1 MPQRPPAY
9 QRFFAEL
16 KRRRVF
22 RVVAVYGAMAF
33 GLIEAA
39 DLIFPRL
46 GLPDFTVT
54 LVVWLAFLAFPVVTA
69 LTWAF
74 DLTPEGLQRT
84 EAAPPWELHQIVT
97 APALKRW
104 SSGVFALVGMTA
116 LLAGAWFAGRQ
127 TAPSRIGFPA
137 SGPVP
142 VPESIAVLPF
152 LDLSEEGDQE
162 YLSEGLAEELLNL
175 LAKIPELRVAA
186 RTSSFSFKDKSLQ
199 IPEIGRLLN
208 VAHVL
213 EGSVRKAGN
222 EVRVTAQLIR
232 ADNGYQVWSENW
244 DRELDDIFAIEDEIA
259 AAVVKQMEITLL
271 GGAPTV
277 QETDPEAYS
286 LYLQARQLGR
296 LGTPEGWEESNAL
309 YEAALAIDSTYA
321 PAWAELARNYTNQA
335 GNGERPVEDGSLLAR
350 DAAIRALVLDPGY
363 GPAHAVLGLLAMNF
377 GGDLEAAARNFSRAL
392 ALDPTNPDILSTSAS
407 LAQNLGRMD
416 EAIQLKEYL
425 VARDPVNVRGQYN
438 LGISY
443 VFADRYDEAVES
455 FQAALR
461 LSPDLIGGH
470 YFIGVCR
477 LLQGDA
483 EEALS
488 SFSQEADEEYRVKG
502 TALAFFALGRTAE
515 YEAALQELREGWG
528 EQWPSEVAHVY
539 AWTGDQ
545 DSAFEWLDRAV
556 AANEDGITDQFLWPW
571 FRPLRDDPR
580 WERFRERTGTSAR
593 QLAAIE
599 FEVTLPRQAGTI
611 R

>member
-1 MPQRPPAY
+1 
-9 QRFFAEL
+9 
-16 KRRRVF
+16 
-22 RVVAVYGAMAF
+22 
-33 GLIEAA
+33 
-39 DLIFPRL
+39 
-46 GLPDFTVT
+46 
-54 LVVWLAFLAFPVVTA
+54 
-69 LTWAF
+69 
-74 DLTPEGLQRT
+74 
-84 EAAPPWELHQIVT
+84 
-97 APALKRW
+97 
-104 SSGVFALVGMTA
+104 
-116 LLAGAWFAGRQ
+116 
-127 TAPSRIGFPA
+127 
-137 SGPVP
+137 
-142 VPESIAVLPF
+142 
-152 LDLSEEGDQE
+152 
-162 YLSEGLAEELLNL
+162 
-175 LAKIPELRVAA
+175 
-186 RTSSFSFKDKSLQ
+186 
-199 IPEIGRLLN
+199 
-208 VAHVL
+208 
-213 EGSVRKAGN
+213 
-222 EVRVTAQLIR
+222 
-232 ADNGYQVWSENW
+232 
-244 DRELDDIFAIEDEIA
+244 
-259 AAVVKQMEITLL
+259 
-271 GGAPTV
+271 
-277 QETDPEAYS
+277 
-286 LYLQARQLGR
+286 
-296 LGTPEGWEESNAL
+296 
-309 YEAALAIDSTYA
+309 
-321 PAWAELARNYTNQA
+321 
-335 GNGERPVEDGSLLAR
+335 
-350 DAAIRALVLDPGY
+350 
-363 GPAHAVLGLLAMNF
+363 MNF